1 MDINRKEYKSVSN
14 CIGFGLCIFLAM
26 INGIQILRAPLSA
39 VLFENLT
46 YDTYNVI
53 DTVIFDIV
61 GYMASF
67 ILPAI
72 IIRRSLRKKGLLQ
85 PIKQESGRLTST
97 SLLLIPVGVW
107 VTQAVGNINVV
118 IMDIFGTS
126 EAYAEL
132 VGAGAGEYYFPYE
145 IALMFISMA
154 IVPAVA
160 EEFLFRATVLSNL
173 KPYGKAMA
181 LVGSSILFGLMHQN
195 PYQLLY
201 TTAAGFIMGYAYL
214 KTGSVWCPMLIHFFN
229 NAYSVANQVLLA
241 NAEENV
247 AMVVIVTF
255 EILLAVAAI
264 ICLVRYIKK
273 MRAEKRRKYKD
284 GSFGVLL
291 EESRDYSSKPVEKGR
306 IRGFFSPGIVTF
318 VTLTLLLSFL
328 LLTQLMAM
336 SGGAA

>member
-14 CIGFGLCIFLAM
+14 CIGWGLCIFLVM
-26 INGIQILRAPLSA
+26 INGISILRVPISEL
-39 VLFENLT
+39 LFENLM
-46 YDTYNVI
+46 YDTYYVV
-53 DTVIFDIV
+53 DSLIFDII

-72 IIRRSLRKKGLLQ
+72 IIRRRLKKKGLLQ
-85 PIKQESGRLTST
+85 PIKQDTGKLTAT
-97 SLLLIPVGVW
+97 SLLLIPIGVW
-107 VTQAVGNINVV
+107 VTQAVGNINVI
-118 IMDIFGTS
+118 IMEMFGTS

-132 VGAGAGEYYFPYE
+132 VGANSSEYYFGYE

-173 KPYGKAMA
+173 KPYGKVMA
-181 LVGSSILFGLMHQN
+181 VVGSSLLFGLMHQN
-195 PYQLLY
+195 PYQLIY
-201 TTAAGFIMGYAYL
+201 TTAAGLVMGYAYL

-241 NAEENV
+241 NAEEEV
-247 AMVVIVTF
+247 AMAIIVIF
-255 EILLAVAAI
+255 EMLLAVAAI
-264 ICLVRYIKK
+264 ICLVRYIKR
-273 MRAEKRRKYKD
+273 MRAEKRQKYKD

-291 EESRDYSSKPVEKGR
+291 EESSDYSSKPVENGR
-306 IRGFFSPGIVTF
+306 IRGFFSPGIVVF
-318 VTLTLLLSFL
+318 VTLTLVLSFL
-328 LLTQLMAM
+328 LLIQLMAM